1 MRGRRGCGLCEA
13 PPLSAPEILAAA
25 AAAAAPG
32 LLHWDR
38 GEQRDG
44 LEEHRFTPNVHVAQG
59 IPGLTVSPQLAAQQ
73 AQQAAA
79 RKERWL
85 LMEQLAGFP
94 TAPLRLRQAFFEA
107 VEWDRSGDATAADRA
122 LRALLAL
129 PEVGEP
135 LAAPV
140 LVEAHLML
148 GRLWRHSVPGEAL
161 TAYTAALALAP
172 EHGGAC
178 SGSRAW

>member
-1 MRGRRGCGLCEA
+1 M
-13 PPLSAPEILAAA
+13 
-25 AAAAAPG
+25 
-32 LLHWDR
+32 
-38 GEQRDG
+38 
-44 LEEHRFTPNVHVAQG
+44 
-59 IPGLTVSPQLAAQQ
+59 SPQLAAQQ

-148 GRLWRHSVPGEAL
+148 GRLWRHSTLASEASVSML
-161 TAYTAALALAP
+161 L
-172 EHGGAC
+172 
-178 SGSRAW
+178 